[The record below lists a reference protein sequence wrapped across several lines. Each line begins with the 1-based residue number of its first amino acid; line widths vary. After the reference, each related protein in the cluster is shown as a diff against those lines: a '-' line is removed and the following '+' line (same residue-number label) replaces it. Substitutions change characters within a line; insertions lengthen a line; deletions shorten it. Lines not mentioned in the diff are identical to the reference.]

1 MKYLKKFKNHIEYE
15 GARQVLVLPNVS
27 LCTQENEVHYGA
39 ETRVL
44 ATYNVTSTSTPTP
57 IIGQGRNTFTEIEV
71 DGVVL
76 PSVDATYQFD
86 TLGEHT
92 VKYTL
97 SDPTSI
103 GNNAFAR
110 CTSLTSVTIPNSVT
124 SIGNHAFET
133 CVSLTSVTIPDS
145 VTSIGD
151 SVFMDCRSLTSVTIP
166 DSVTSIGIGAFR
178 SCGSLISIDIPN
190 SVTSISHAVF
200 ESCASLTSVTIP
212 NSVTSIGETVFMGCT
227 SLTSVTIPDS
237 VTSISHAVFQDCTS
251 LTSVTI
257 EATTPPTLGSDAF
270 SGNASGR
277 KIYVP
282 SASVETYKTASVW
295 STYAADIEA
304 IVTT

>member
-57 IIGQGRNTFTEIEV
+57 IIGQGRTFTEIEV

-76 PSVDATYQFD
+76 PSVDTTYQFD

-103 GNNAFAR
+103 GNNAF
-110 CTSLTSVTIPNSVT
+110 
-124 SIGNHAFET
+124 ET
-133 CVSLTSVTIPDS
+133 CV
-145 VTSIGD
+145 
-151 SVFMDCRSLTSVTIP
+151 
-166 DSVTSIGIGAFR
+166 
-178 SCGSLISIDIPN
+178 
-190 SVTSISHAVF
+190 
-200 ESCASLTSVTIP
+200 SLTSVTIP

-257 EATTPPTLGSDAF
+257 KATTPPTLGSDAF